1 MDEELAKLVALSD
14 GDLRDFWAYYAN
26 YLERMNIVS
35 IMRMTIYKVARRTVE
50 ELNERPRQ

>member
-1 MDEELAKLVALSD
+1 MNEELEKLVKLSD
-14 GDLRDFWAYYAN
+14 GDLRDFWAHYAN

-35 IMRMTIYKVARRTVE
+35 VMRMTLHKVARRTVE